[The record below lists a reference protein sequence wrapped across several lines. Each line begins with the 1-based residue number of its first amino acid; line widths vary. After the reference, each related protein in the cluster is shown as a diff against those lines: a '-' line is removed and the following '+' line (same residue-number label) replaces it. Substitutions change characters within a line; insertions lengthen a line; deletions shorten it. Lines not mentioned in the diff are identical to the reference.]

1 MKPILTVISM
11 YVAESLVKR
20 IEAQEYVWL
29 EVFLRASSFMGEV
42 LLNGVSWILHSA
54 LDRVANVVIFVSV
67 THETRNILLMSLVF
81 LSWFQTTNKKTFFRN
96 FREGILMVT
105 LALLWSYYWKERV
118 SLFFVA
124 LMIGVVTRFLLN

>member
-20 IEAQEYVWL
+20 IESQEYVWL
-29 EVFLRASSFMGEV
+29 EVFLRASSFMGEG
-42 LLNGVSWILHSA
+42 LLNGDSWIVHSA

-96 FREGILMVT
+96 FREGKTVYY
-105 LALLWSYYWKERV
+105 ALNSNYHPP
-118 SLFFVA
+118 
-124 LMIGVVTRFLLN
+124 